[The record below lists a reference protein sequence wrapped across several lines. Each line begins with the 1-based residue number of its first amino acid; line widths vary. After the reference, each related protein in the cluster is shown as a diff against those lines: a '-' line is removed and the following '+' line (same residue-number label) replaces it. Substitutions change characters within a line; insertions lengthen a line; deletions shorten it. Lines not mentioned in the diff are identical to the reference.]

1 MSNLRYGIHLLRKYA
16 NLPEIPSRLKSMDQR
31 HHSRQGR
38 EQRKESRSK
47 ISKYQVSSLKNS
59 YKFKNRARDRGG
71 IDLWEIIDGES
82 GKSIKWSLAAYRF
95 GQSTLPKNSDVFIFN
110 KLMSVFKFSIPFISR
125 EWEACPSEEES

>member
-47 ISKYQVSSLKNS
+47 ISKYQNPGRALNGVWLLIVSAKVHCRRIQTCL
-59 YKFKNRARDRGG
+59 F
-71 IDLWEIIDGES
+71 L
-82 GKSIKWSLAAYRF
+82 
-95 GQSTLPKNSDVFIFN
+95 
-110 KLMSVFKFSIPFISR
+110 IS
-125 EWEACPSEEES
+125 